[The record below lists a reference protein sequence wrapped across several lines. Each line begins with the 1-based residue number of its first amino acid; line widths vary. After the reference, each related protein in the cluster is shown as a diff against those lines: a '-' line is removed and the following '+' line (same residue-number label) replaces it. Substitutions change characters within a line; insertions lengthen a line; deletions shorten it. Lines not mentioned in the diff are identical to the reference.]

1 LSVNFNHANN
11 IENIICITGKGV
23 DEATANA
30 EARRRQAKACLNAA
44 LFTLIVIIP
53 FCGALA
59 WPVGMWPGSDYRDA
73 PAPGV
78 VINEFVANPATGN
91 DWIELYNPTASSVSL
106 DLWTIRDGANNSLD
120 LTGKSLPAGGYL
132 VLDFSNKLN
141 KDGDI
146 IYLENGTAS
155 IDQVAYG
162 NWLDGETTGNAPAP
176 GTGQSAGR
184 YPNGQDTDTDS
195 ADFILFDTPTP
206 GAPNLPPP
214 PAATVQIGDTRAN
227 PGETT
232 ILPLWIYNASNL
244 GSIDLE
250 LRYNHTVVRVT
261 NATPGDF
268 EVMIPNLEQNATG
281 FVKLVAFQAENP
293 GLNGTVVLSYL
304 MLTAVGKPGETSPLN
319 LTVMKLTDVQP
330 ECRDIPHETRNG
342 TFAINRPPVADAGPD
357 LVVSGTETALFNAS
371 GSYDPDGE
379 IVSYA
384 WDFGDGGNATG
395 CTVNH
400 TYTTTGTFIVTVT
413 VTDDT
418 GAADN
423 DTCTV
428 TVNSPPIAAAGEDRV
443 VLPND
448 SVEFNGSGSYDL
460 DGEIVGYA
468 WDFGD
473 GSNATGC
480 HVTHLYALGGT
491 YLVTLTVTD
500 SHNATGMDSCTI
512 IVCLNGDVNRNG
524 VVEISDAMYLARH
537 ITGINGFEVIAE
549 SICDVN
555 DNGAVEISD
564 AMYLAKHIAGIT
576 GFEELR

>member
-1 LSVNFNHANN
+1 MALLDGEGGRGEGEMHPVRSWL
-11 IENIICITGKGV
+11 K
-23 DEATANA
+23 
-30 EARRRQAKACLNAA
+30 AA
-44 LFTLIVIIP
+44 LVSLLAIMVLH
-53 FCGALA
+53 GALA
-59 WPVGMWPGSDYRDA
+59 GLAGTRPGTDYRDA
-73 PAPGV
+73 LTPAI
-78 VINEFVANPATGN
+78 VINEFVANPPTGN
-91 DWIELYNPTASSVSL
+91 DWIELYNPTASSISL

-155 IDQVAYG
+155 IDRVAYG
-162 NWLDGETTGNAPAP
+162 NWPDGNTADNAPAP

-184 YPNGQDTDTDS
+184 YPDGQDTDTDS

-206 GAPNLPPP
+206 GAPNLLPP
-214 PAATVQIGDTRAN
+214 PAAIVQIGDTRAN
-227 PGETT
+227 PGETAV
-232 ILPLWIYNASNL
+232 LPLLIYNASNL

-250 LRYNHTVVRVT
+250 LRYNHAVVRVT
-261 NATPGDF
+261 NTTPGDF
-268 EVMIPNLEQNATG
+268 EVMFPNLEQNATG

-293 GLNGTVVLSYL
+293 GLNGTVVLAYL
-304 MLTAVGKPGETSPLN
+304 MLTAVGTTGETSPLN

-330 ECRDIPHETRNG
+330 ECRDIPYETRNG

-357 LVVSGTETALFNAS
+357 LVVSGNETAPFNAS
-371 GSYDPDGE
+371 GSFDPDGV
-379 IVSYA
+379 IITYL
-384 WDFGDGGNATG
+384 WDFGDGVNATG
-395 CTVNH
+395 CTVTH

-413 VTDDT
+413 VTDDS

-428 TVNSPPIAAAGEDRV
+428 TVNSPPIADAGEDRV

-448 SVEFNGSGSYDL
+448 SMEFNGSDSYDP
-460 DGEIVGYA
+460 DGEIVAYV

-480 HVTHLYALGGT
+480 YVTHRYALGGT

-500 SHNATGMDSCTI
+500 SHNATGVDSCTI

-537 ITGINGFEVIAE
+537 ITGISGFEVIAE

>member
-1 LSVNFNHANN
+1 MN
-11 IENIICITGKGV
+11 INGTSGRRRWKGKGEIHPGRV
-23 DEATANA
+23 WL
-30 EARRRQAKACLNAA
+30 KAA
-44 LFTLIVIIP
+44 LVSLLAIMALH
-53 FCGALA
+53 GALA
-59 WPVGMWPGSDYRDA
+59 GLAGTESGTDYRDA
-73 PAPGV
+73 PAPAI
-78 VINEFVANPATGN
+78 VINEFMANPTTGN
-91 DWIELYNPTASSVSL
+91 DWIELYNPTATNVSL

-120 LTGKSLPAGGYL
+120 LTGINLPAGGYL

-155 IDQVAYG
+155 IDHVAYG
-162 NWLDGETTGNAPAP
+162 NWPDGNTADNAPAP

-184 YPNGQDTDTDS
+184 YPDGQDTDTDS
-195 ADFILFDTPTP
+195 ADFMLFNIPTP

-214 PAATVQIGDTRAN
+214 PSTTVQIGDTRAN
-227 PGETT
+227 PGETAV
-232 ILPLWIYNASNL
+232 LPLLISNASNL

-250 LRYNHTVVRVT
+250 LRYYPTVVRVT

-293 GLNGTVVLSYL
+293 GLNGTVVLAYL
-304 MLTAVGKPGETSPLN
+304 MVTAVGTAGETSPLN

-330 ECRDIPHETRNG
+330 ECRDILYETRNG

-357 LVVSGTETALFNAS
+357 LVVSRNETASFNAS
-371 GSYDPDGE
+371 GSFDPDGV
-379 IVSYA
+379 IITYL

-395 CTVNH
+395 CTVTH
-400 TYTTTGTFIVTVT
+400 TYTTTGTFSVTVT
-413 VTDDT
+413 VTDDS

-423 DTCTV
+423 DTCMV
-428 TVNSPPIAAAGEDRV
+428 TVNSPPIADAGEDRV

-448 SVEFNGSGSYDL
+448 SVEFNGSDSYDS
-460 DGEIVGYA
+460 DGEIVGYL

-480 HVTHLYALGGT
+480 YVTHRYALGGT
-491 YLVTLTVTD
+491 YLVTLTVMD
-500 SHNATGMDSCTI
+500 SHNATGMDTCTI

-537 ITGINGFEVIAE
+537 ITGISGFELIAE

-555 DNGAVEISD
+555 GNGDVEISD